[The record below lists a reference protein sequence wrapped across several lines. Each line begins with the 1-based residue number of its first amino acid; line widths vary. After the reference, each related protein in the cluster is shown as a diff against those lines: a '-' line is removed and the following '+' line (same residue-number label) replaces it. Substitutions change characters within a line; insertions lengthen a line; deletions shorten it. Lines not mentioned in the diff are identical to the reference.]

1 MDTPVVLAMNREMVE
16 KMDVLVYSIQTHIS
30 NAKIYL
36 ITDKELQE
44 YPNWVYKYGVLDL
57 DAETL
62 HYRWTKHMFLKIHID
77 KVFPE
82 LDKCIYLDIDTIVLE
97 DISDLLIGD
106 DWLIKAADHRTIC
119 FNDESRMNSG
129 VIAWNFTDECKQ
141 LLEICRSKIDKQQ
154 HDENIIK
161 EVFGTR
167 DKITYVD
174 KNYNVLAG
182 QLRHFGKPKV
192 LHYAGMTKPWTLP
205 YAYAYWFRCIDE
217 MKIKS

>member
-1 MDTPVVLAMNREMVE
+1 MDTPVVLAMNVEMVE
-16 KMDVLVYSIQTHIS
+16 KMDVLAYSIQAHIS

-44 YPNWVYKYGVLDL
+44 YPDWVYKYGVLDL
-57 DAETL
+57 DVKTL
-62 HYRWTKHMFLKIHID
+62 HYRWTKHMFLKIYID

-106 DWLIKAADHRTIC
+106 DWLMKAADHRTIC

-129 VIAWNFTDECKQ
+129 VIAWNFTDECRQ

-182 QLRHFGKPKV
+182 QIRHFGKPKV